1 MLIQGLK
8 KMGGWWIIYKSIDF
22 NWLKI
27 VKFKWKKI
35 KNDWTFAPSKKFIFC
50 VYDPRKQNYR
60 QELVPNTQF
69 QPCRVFVCNGLVEKK
84 IRSRIA
90 SKQFLEFKKKLG
102 LDPNEYSFDEQDI
115 ISELRLVFEGEIMHT
130 QYCVQNKRLGL
141 YFSKH
146 KLGIEIDEYGHV
158 DRNFEDEESRQLIIE
173 EKLGCKIITTNPDA
187 ADFSIYRLK
196 NQVRMHIEQS
206 TIKSTKTSLTDHF
219 SKRLLGIEFM
229 SSHSIKS

>member
-1 MLIQGLK
+1 MV
-8 KMGGWWIIYKSIDF
+8 
-22 NWLKI
+22 WLK
-27 VKFKWKKI
+27 
-35 KNDWTFAPSKKFIFC
+35 
-50 VYDPRKQNYR
+50 
-60 QELVPNTQF
+60 
-69 QPCRVFVCNGLVEKK
+69 KK

-229 SSHSIKS
+229 SNHSIKS